1 MNDCGAFSTYVQLD
15 GNQIYLSHIDVCYK
29 WPLYDC
35 NIHTVSVFLAPI
47 VHIMNNISLQH
58 LLKNSFYHSSKCQ
71 NNLNS
76 KKKKKK
82 ILC

>member
-15 GNQIYLSHIDVCYK
+15 MNQIYLSHIHVCFK

-47 VHIMNNISLQH
+47 VHITIFKQPDMNNISLQH
-58 LLKNSFYHSSKCQ
+58 LLNSLSF
-71 NNLNS
+71 L
-76 KKKKKK
+76 K
-82 ILC
+82 IT